1 MFVAPPS
8 LEELEERLR
17 ARGTETEDTLAR
29 WRNLWVRHAMAR
41 RLAAAAEEMEYG
53 EEDGNFDIIIVNDQ
67 LEDAYRSYVFCFSF
81 STNFFFS
88 FSSSFSSSSPPSGSS
103 VALSSPTSRRCGNTR
118 RRWPPR
124 RLEPAI
130 NCIQLNLS
138 G

>member
-1 MFVAPPS
+1 MAPPS
-8 LEELEERLR
+8 LEELEGRLR

-29 WRNLWVRHAMAR
+29 WSLGVRRAMAR

-88 FSSSFSSSSPPSGSS
+88 FSFSSSSPPSGSS
-103 VALSSPTSRRCGNTR
+103 VALFSPTSRRCGNTR